1 MYRGGAGGE
10 NGEILLFP
18 NDSGEVGTAQVVYAG
33 DFELIWF
40 EEVEMNGDNFP
51 ELIVVGEWIPIIVLE
66 NNQGTLSNQ
75 TAKYNLR
82 YRKSLWHHPL

>member
-51 ELIVVGEWIPIIVLE
+51 DLLFSARVEHLVGWIPNNEGILGDPIIITDADIIVC
-66 NNQGTLSNQ
+66 
-75 TAKYNLR
+75 
-82 YRKSLWHHPL
+82 